1 MSIMQAFSSNSMLEK
16 KARFGNKFRE
26 IKHYALPFTETYTLR
41 SNDKLRCQ
49 MVSNYCRPADAKWHV
64 YCQYDALTYLV
75 SSILTLFQLKMF
87 SLSASNEPIL
97 WWILTNWFAQEL
109 RFAVLWEKKKWNTL
123 LPLTQWVQT
132 SLWVHSR
139 SSIRNDF
146 TIFKP
151 DM

>member
-1 MSIMQAFSSNSMLEK
+1 
-16 KARFGNKFRE
+16 
-26 IKHYALPFTETYTLR
+26 
-41 SNDKLRCQ
+41 

-75 SSILTLFQLKMF
+75 SSILTLFQRKMF

-97 WWILTNWFAQEL
+97 WWILTNWFAQKL

-132 SLWVHSR
+132 YLWVHSR

-151 DM
+151 DRYVELVTNVVVVIVVLIYSVVSIKQAEVLSELGVEFRVGNCFIY